1 MEDITPKKSTPR
13 KLSLGRQCT
22 AFGCSVR
29 QYNLNE
35 GKRIKSENNF
45 FAFPKDKFLP
55 EKWCNL
61 IKWRNGFDGFCVTNA
76 TFICNKHFVPSI
88 IFRASGGTK

>member
-1 MEDITPKKSTPR
+1 MAGITPKKSTPR

-35 GKRIKSENNF
+35 GKRIKSVNNF
-45 FAFPKDKFLP
+45 FAFPKEKFLL

-61 IKWRNGFDGFCVTNA
+61 IKRRNGFDGFRGFNA

-88 IFRASGGTK
+88 IFRALGGTK